1 MEVRCLEC
9 GETARQIG
17 HEVYYCD
24 ECDKIITLE
33 KEMIV

>member
-9 GETARQIG
+9 GEIARQIG

-24 ECDKIITLE
+24 ECDKIIPAE
-33 KEMIV
+33 KEILA